1 MIAMQQR
8 VIPVLLLDGNGL
20 YKTERFRAPRYLGDP
35 INTVKIFNEKGCDE
49 LMILDINASVGRRPP
64 AYDMIGEIAS
74 ECFMPVCYG
83 GGVRTVRDCERLF
96 GMGVEKVAINSAALT
111 DASLVREAAREFG
124 SQSIVVVAD
133 YRRTLFG
140 RRMVH
145 SERGRVRTKW
155 EVVEYARQ
163 IEQRGAGELVIQ
175 SIDRDGT
182 GKGYDLETI
191 RQVAEA
197 VTIPVVGCGGAG
209 RVEDLVA
216 VLNVAHAAAAGSMF
230 VFHGPHRAVLISY
243 PNYKTMRSLLGS
255 GRPLAVTSK

>member
-1 MIAMQQR
+1 VSAVQPR
-8 VIPVLLLDGNGL
+8 VIPVLLLDGSGL
-20 YKTERFRAPRYLGDP
+20 YKTERFRSPRYLGDP

-49 LMILDINASVGRRPP
+49 LMILDINASVSNRPP

-74 ECFMPVCYG
+74 ECFMPVSYG
-83 GGVRTVRDCERLF
+83 GGVRTVQDCERLF
-96 GMGVEKVAINSAALT
+96 GMGVEKVAINTAALT
-111 DASLVREAAREFG
+111 DPNLVRDAAREFG

-140 RRMVH
+140 RKVIH
-145 SERGRVRTKW
+145 TARGRVRTRW

-163 IEQRGAGELVIQ
+163 VEKQGAGELVLQ

-182 GKGYDLETI
+182 GLGYDLETI

-197 VTIPVVGCGGAG
+197 VSIPVVACGGAAKVG
-209 RVEDLVA
+209 DLVA
-216 VLNVAHAAAAGSMF
+216 VLGVAHAAAAGSMF

-243 PNYKTMRSLLGS
+243 PNYKTMRTLLGS
-255 GRPLAVTSK
+255 GQAEASNL